1 MFEIALVHPDIPQNT
16 GNVARLCVGLD
27 VPLHLVRPM
36 GFVLDDKKMKRAGLD
51 YWPHLKLHVHDHDL
65 AFQEAMLQ
73 KRLFFFSTKA
83 TKIYSAISYQA
94 GDVLAFGSE
103 SRGLPEEYHQKY
115 AEQLVTIPMPGA
127 VRSLNLSNA
136 VACAAYEVY
145 RQLSKSV

>member
-1 MFEIALVHPDIPQNT
+1 MFEIALIHPDIPQNT

-27 VPLHLVRPM
+27 VLLHLVKPM
-36 GFVLDDKKMKRAGLD
+36 GFLLDDKKMKRAGLD
-51 YWPHLKLHVHDHDL
+51 YWPHLQLQVHDNDD
-65 AFQEAMLQ
+65 AFQETMTK

-83 TKIYSAISYQA
+83 QKIYTEISYQV

-103 SRGLPEEYHQKY
+103 SRGLPAEYHQKY
-115 AEQLVTIPMPGA
+115 IEQLVTIPMPGQ

-145 RQLSKSV
+145 RQLQNQA